1 MVIIVKM
8 LRYNKNYSYMAVE
21 MEQVIRPKNISH
33 SLEAVKIDEHRDGS
47 QTKKSAFRA
56 IIGGKCCKTNLRKPI
71 DGHE

>member
-1 MVIIVKM
+1 
-8 LRYNKNYSYMAVE
+8 

-33 SLEAVKIDEHRDGS
+33 SHVEAVKIDEHRDGS
-47 QTKKSAFRA
+47 QTKKPAFRA